1 MPCDPL
7 GLFPISGVVGRLS
20 AAGLP
25 WVEADLH
32 PATFKNADTAEADL
46 GKELV
51 DQTGDKQGDFH
62 GQTILTRKLPFVNV
76 QCRPVKK
83 AAIVE
88 CRMSAQGFGREPAK
102 RSRALR
108 VHSLARSQIG
118 SFFSC
123 RVTINESMGKKLILA
138 NPRGFCA
145 GVVRAVDVVNRALEI
160 YSRPLFVRKEIV
172 HNSHVVEELRAKG
185 AVFVDSLDEVP
196 PGKTVVFSAHGVSP
210 QVWEK
215 ARAKN
220 LKVID
225 ATCPLVTKV
234 HVEAVRYARDD
245 YTIILVGHP
254 GHDEVIG
261 TMGEA
266 PERMLLVSSVDDV
279 ARVKVPDPGKVAYLT
294 QTTLS
299 LEDTRAIVQALRARF
314 PAIQG
319 PPSDDIC
326 YATQNRQM
334 AVRELAQQCRLIL
347 VVGSAN
353 SSNSN
358 RLVEEA
364 NKSGARAYLI
374 EDAQAIKE
382 EWLEDL
388 TSVGVTSGASAPE
401 ILVNQVIDFFK
412 DRGFTIEDLLTRE
425 ERVTFQ
431 LPPELV
437 ADMGGARVPKAGD

>member
-1 MPCDPL
+1 
-7 GLFPISGVVGRLS
+7 
-20 AAGLP
+20 
-25 WVEADLH
+25 
-32 PATFKNADTAEADL
+32 
-46 GKELV
+46 
-51 DQTGDKQGDFH
+51 
-62 GQTILTRKLPFVNV
+62 
-76 QCRPVKK
+76 
-83 AAIVE
+83 
-88 CRMSAQGFGREPAK
+88 
-102 RSRALR
+102 
-108 VHSLARSQIG
+108 
-118 SFFSC
+118 
-123 RVTINESMGKKLILA
+123 MGKKLILA

-160 YSRPLFVRKEIV
+160 YPRPLFVRKEIV
-172 HNSHVVEELRAKG
+172 HNSHVVEELRARG

-196 PGKTVVFSAHGVSP
+196 PGKTVIFSAHGVSP
-210 QVWEK
+210 QVWQK

-220 LKVID
+220 LKIID

-234 HVEAVRYARDD
+234 HVEAVRYARDN
-245 YTIILVGHP
+245 YAIILVGHP

-266 PERMLLVSSVDDV
+266 PERMLLVSSVEDV
-279 ARVKVPDPGKVAYLT
+279 ARVEVADPSKVAYLT

-299 LEDTRAIVQALRARF
+299 LEDTREIVQALRARF

-334 AVRELAQQCRLIL
+334 AVRELAKLCPLIL

-364 NKSGARAYLI
+364 NKDGATSYLI
-374 EDAQAIKE
+374 EDFRGIKE
-382 EWLEDL
+382 EWLEGIGV
-388 TSVGVTSGASAPE
+388 VGLTSGASAPE
-401 ILVNQVIDFFK
+401 ILVNQVIEFFK
-412 DRGFTIEDLLTRE
+412 IRGFGIEDLHTRE

-437 ADMGGARVPKAGD
+437 VDMGGPRLPTVGESKDERL

>member
-1 MPCDPL
+1 
-7 GLFPISGVVGRLS
+7 
-20 AAGLP
+20 
-25 WVEADLH
+25 
-32 PATFKNADTAEADL
+32 
-46 GKELV
+46 
-51 DQTGDKQGDFH
+51 
-62 GQTILTRKLPFVNV
+62 
-76 QCRPVKK
+76 
-83 AAIVE
+83 
-88 CRMSAQGFGREPAK
+88 
-102 RSRALR
+102 
-108 VHSLARSQIG
+108 
-118 SFFSC
+118 
-123 RVTINESMGKKLILA
+123 MGKKLILA